1 MSPVASK
8 TLDFS
13 NVKESTGINPK
24 QVEEGEYLAKIT
36 SVSEVDAKDGTP
48 MWLFVISPDD
58 HRSASYPYYC
68 KLQEN
73 QLWKVRNLFISAGL
87 SALVAGKS
95 KVKLNPN
102 KLVGKAIGIVLEDD
116 EYEGKMKSVIEAV
129 MPASDLE
136 DGGVSEDPD
145 IEDDED
151 DEEEVVEAPKAKKRK
166 AAPVVEDDEDEDD
179 EEEVVAPVKKAK
191 KKAAP
196 VVEEEEDDEE
206 EEEVAPPKKARKAKA
221 KPAPVEEDED
231 EDDEEDEAPVSK
243 RTAARRAAKK
253 AAEKMAAATE
263 DDEGDELDL
272 DDI

>member
-24 QVEEGEYLAKIT
+24 QLEEGEYLAKIT
-36 SVSEVDAKDGTP
+36 SVSEQDAKDGTP
-48 MWLFVISPDD
+48 MWLFVITPDE

-102 KLVGKAIGIVLEDD
+102 KLVGKSIGIVLEDD

-136 DGGVSEDPD
+136 DGGVTEDPD
-145 IEDDED
+145 IE
-151 DEEEVVEAPKAKKRK
+151 
-166 AAPVVEDDEDEDD
+166 EDEDD
-179 EEEVVAPVKKAK
+179 EEEVVAPVKKR
-191 KKAAP
+191 KAAP

-206 EEEVAPPKKARKAKA
+206 EEEVVAPVKKARKKKAAPVVEEEDEEEEEEEAPAPKKRKAKA
-221 KPAPVEEDED
+221 APVEEDD
-231 EDDEEDEAPVSK
+231 EEDEEDEAPVSK

-253 AAEKMAAATE
+253 AAAKKPAAATE
-263 DDEGDELDL
+263 DDEDDELDL

>member
-1 MSPVASK
+1 MSPVSSK

-24 QVEEGEYLAKIT
+24 NIEDGEYLAKVV
-36 SVSEVDAKDGTP
+36 SVSEVEAKDGTD
-48 MWLFVISPDD
+48 MWLFLITPDD
-58 HRSASYPYYC
+58 HKSATYPYYC

-102 KLVGKAIGIVLEDD
+102 KLVGKAVGIVLETD

-136 DGGVSEDPD
+136 DGGVADDPD
-145 IEDDED
+145 IEDDELE
-151 DEEEVVEAPKAKKRK
+151 DEEVEAPKAKKRK
-166 AAPVVEDDEDEDD
+166 AAPVVEDDDEDD
-179 EEEVVAPVKKAK
+179 
-191 KKAAP
+191 
-196 VVEEEEDDEE
+196 E
-206 EEEVAPPKKARKAKA
+206 EEEVAPPKKKRAKKAAAPVVEEDDEEEEVVAPPKKAKKAKA
-221 KPAPVEEDED
+221 KPPVEDD
-231 EDDEEDEAPVSK
+231 EDDEEEEEAPVSK

-253 AAEKMAAATE
+253 VAAKKAPAADD
-263 DDEGDELDL
+263 DDEDDELDL
-272 DDI
+272 EDI